1 MPAPLFTLGIMAL
14 YLNGNKLE
22 ERVFFRSLQRE
33 AKRQGVQAF
42 VFTPEDVADGKRRI
56 LAHVY
61 DEAAGGWRR
70 RWMPFP
76 DVVFD
81 RCRYQNTPRFRKLRE
96 FRAKYGDLLYM
107 NRPLANKAAIHAL
120 LLKEQ
125 DIRPH
130 LPETVL
136 YSGVKELGEFLKKHS
151 MVFVKP
157 INGTG
162 GRGVIRIERAG
173 AGLYAVRGRDRR
185 RKILPRRVLTLE
197 GAGRLIAGLGLDKKC
212 LMQQGIE
219 LTLPNGRVHDYRLLM
234 QKTGEGRW
242 EATGC
247 AGRIGAARSVTSNLH
262 GGGRAVPMDRLL
274 KATFPRSGQAEAV
287 KAEMHRLGHRVV
299 EALERRYRDMCELA
313 LDIAVDR
320 GGRVWL
326 LEINP
331 KPAREV
337 FRRIGEIDVYR
348 KAIAR
353 PIEYAKWLFR
363 HRARGGGGRDVRDDR
378 GAPGERQPE

>member
-1 MPAPLFTLGIMAL
+1 MASPLFTLGIMAL

-22 ERVFFRSLQRE
+22 ERGFFRSLQRE
-33 AKRQGVQAF
+33 ARRQGVEAF
-42 VFTPEDVADGKRRI
+42 VFTPEDVAEGKRRI
-56 LAHVY
+56 HAHVY
-61 DEAAGGWRR
+61 DEAAKVWKR
-70 RWMPFP
+70 RWVPFP

-107 NRPLANKAAIHAL
+107 NRPLANKATIHSL
-120 LLKEQ
+120 LYKEK
-125 DIRPH
+125 DIRPN

-136 YSGVKELGEFLKKHS
+136 YSGEKELGAFLKKHS
-151 MVFVKP
+151 IVFVKP

-162 GRGVIRIERAG
+162 GRGVVRIERAG
-173 AGLYAVRGRDRR
+173 GGQFAVRGRDRR
-185 RKILPRRVLTLE
+185 RNILPRRVMSL
-197 GAGRLIAGLGLDKKC
+197 GGVAKLISGLGLDKNC

-242 EATGC
+242 DATGC

-262 GGGRAVPMDRLL
+262 GGGQAVPMDRLL
-274 KATFPRSGQAEAV
+274 KITFPREGRAEAV
-287 KAEMHRLGHRVV
+287 KADMFQLGHRVV
-299 EALERRYRDMCELA
+299 EALERKYRDMCELA

-320 GGRVWL
+320 EGHVWL

-337 FRRIGEIDVYR
+337 FRRIGEADVYR
-348 KAIAR
+348 KAIVR
-353 PIEYAKWLFR
+353 PIEYAKWLYK
-363 HRARGGGGRDVRDDR
+363 RGS
-378 GAPGERQPE
+378 